1 MGIVERARSVQERL
15 DGHLRN
21 IGHGKYGR
29 ILRMARKPDV
39 DEYVKVL
46 QVTAIGAILIGLLG
60 FAIYIFFTQV
70 GPWLWGMIQGAFA
83 GGGA

>member
-1 MGIVERARSVQERL
+1 MTVVDRARRVQDAL

-21 IGHGKYGR
+21 VGHGKFGR

-46 QVTAIGAILIGLLG
+46 QVTFLGAVLIGGIG
-60 FAIYIFFTQV
+60 FALYIFFTV
-70 GPWLWGMIQGAFA
+70 LGPWVWGQLMGLGLP
-83 GGGA
+83 GGL